1 MKDVF
6 FIGNDLVDLCLPEN
20 QAKVQNKR
28 WLNKIFVPAEQH
40 LIEQA
45 TEPNTMAWLLWSC
58 KESTYKVAI
67 KQGMLPNYRPLDFVV
82 ELDTPQNHLICAKV
96 HHPTGVCY
104 TQSAQNTHL
113 VHSIAAPKAFVLT
126 HGFVHTHKFTD
137 LVDAL
142 PTKAWHLPLLQ
153 AIALQY
159 GFDAGT
165 LSIQK
170 QLHNVPVLCQNGQ
183 VLSNFDISLSHD
195 GVWAGGIFLKC
206 KL

>member
-1 MKDVF
+1 MKDDF

-58 KESTYKVAI
+58 KESAYKVAI
-67 KQGMLPNYRPLDFVV
+67 KQGMLPNYRPLNFVV

-96 HHPTGVCY
+96 HHPMGVCY
-104 TQSAQNTHL
+104 TQSAQ
-113 VHSIAAPKAFVLT
+113 
-126 HGFVHTHKFTD
+126 
-137 LVDAL
+137 
-142 PTKAWHLPLLQ
+142 
-153 AIALQY
+153 Y
-159 GFDAGT
+159 GFDAST

-183 VLSNFDISLSHD
+183 VLANFDSSLSHD
-195 GVWAGGIFLKC
+195 GVWAGVAIYNY
-206 KL
+206 